1 MTELLMA
8 LANLLTE
15 PLVPTP
21 GTVRGGVDA
30 AAASGFV
37 DLSVWAWYL
46 PMLTDDGTLE
56 AARADL
62 DRRGMRVKVV
72 EAAGAWA
79 AGDGGEAEKEAA
91 QMAAAAEATGAS
103 VVLAACLGST
113 LPAVDEARRQLVLL
127 ADAAR
132 RGGATVAV
140 EFLPWT
146 GLPNLAAA
154 WDLVEPLGGDVG
166 LVIDTWHW
174 LRQPG
179 GGDLELLGSIPADR
193 ILLVQLSDA
202 PAAPSGE
209 LFDETMQRRLL
220 PGDGAVD
227 FGAVL
232 GCVASSGAKPLVE
245 VEMFNPAFVAE
256 HGAPAAAGAMKQAAQ
271 RVLAGTTFA
280 A

>member
-1 MTELLMA
+1 MTELLMG

-15 PLVPTP
+15 PLAPTP
-21 GTVRGGVDA
+21 ESVRGGAAA

-37 DLSVWAWYL
+37 DLSVWTWQL
-46 PMLTDDGTLE
+46 PMLTDRGTLE

-62 DRRGMRVKVV
+62 DRRGLRVKVV
-72 EAAGAWA
+72 EAAAAWA
-79 AGDGGEAEKEAA
+79 AGDGREAEREAA

-103 VVLAACLGST
+103 VVLAACLGPT
-113 LPAVDEARRQLVLL
+113 LPEVDEARRQLVLL
-127 ADAAR
+127 AVAA
-132 RGGATVAV
+132 GGAGARVAV

-154 WDLVEPLGGDVG
+154 WDLVEPLDVG

-179 GGDLELLGSIPADR
+179 GGDLPLLASIPSER

-209 LFDETMQRRLL
+209 LIDETMQRRLL
-220 PGDGAVD
+220 PGDGVVD

-232 GCVASSGAKPLVE
+232 GCVASNGGKPFVE

-256 HGAPAAAGAMKQAAQ
+256 HGAPAAADAMKHAAE
-271 RVLAGTTFA
+271 RVLAGTAFA
-280 A
+280 V